1 MPRIET
7 ARRRKARLTAGLAA
21 LALVCL
27 AAPLSR
33 GQVSSYGDK
42 QMGEVSDHPP
52 AILDK
57 VTITQKLNTRIPLDG
72 EFRDETGKTVRLG
85 DYFGKRPVI
94 MSLVYYQCK
103 ILCPEEID
111 GLVSSLMMVK
121 FKPGKDFDV
130 VFVSIDPSETPE
142 IAAKEKALYLKRYGH
157 PETAAGWH
165 FLTAARAGDQQSI
178 NQLAQAVG
186 FGYVKVAGPDGMFN
200 QYAHASAIEL
210 LTADGKLSQYY
221 LGVDFAPNDLRLGLV
236 EASAGKI
243 GSPVDAILTYCYR
256 YDPKLNRH
264 SLVIA
269 RVVQLGGLITVFGLG
284 GYMTVMFRRDLDRD
298 RKNANG

>member
-1 MPRIET
+1 MSRIGT
-7 ARRRKARLTAGLAA
+7 ARRWKARLTAGLGA

-27 AAPLSR
+27 VAPLSR

-72 EFRDETGKTVRLG
+72 EFRDETGNTVRLG

-165 FLTAARAGDQQSI
+165 FLTGQQAAI
-178 NQLAQAVG
+178 NQLAQAAG

>member
-1 MPRIET
+1 MAQERSKNR
-7 ARRRKARLTAGLAA
+7 AMSVAGVSLLA
-21 LALVCL
+21 LACL
-27 AAPLSR
+27 SAPVLR
-33 GQVSSYGDK
+33 AQVSSYGDK
-42 QMGEVSDHPP
+42 QMGDVSDHPP
-52 AILDK
+52 TILDK
-57 VTITQKLNTRIPLDG
+57 VKIIQKLNTQIPLNG
-72 EFRDETGKTVRLG
+72 EFRDETGKTVQLG
-85 DYFGKRPVI
+85 DYFGKRPVV

-111 GLVSSLMMVK
+111 GLVSSLEMVK

-157 PETAAGWH
+157 PETANGWH
-165 FLTAARAGDQQSI
+165 FLTGQPAAIDP
-178 NQLAQAVG
+178 LAQAVG
-186 FGYVKVAGPDGMFN
+186 FGYVKMAGPDGVVN

-236 EASAGKI
+236 EASAGRI
-243 GSPVDAILTYCYR
+243 GSPVDSILTYCYR
-256 YDPKLNRH
+256 YDPQLNRH

-269 RVVQLGGLITVFGLG
+269 RVVQLGGLVTVFGLG
-284 GYMTVMFRRDLDRD
+284 GFMTIMFRRDLQRD
-298 RKNANG
+298 RKKANG

>member
-1 MPRIET
+1 MR
-7 ARRRKARLTAGLAA
+7 AAGGLLA
-21 LALVCL
+21 LALGCL
-27 AAPLSR
+27 LAPVVH

-52 AILDK
+52 AILNK
-57 VTITQKLNTRIPLDG
+57 VTIIQKLNTRIPLEG

-85 DYFGKRPVI
+85 DYFGKRPVVL
-94 MSLVYYQCK
+94 SLVYYQCK

-111 GLVSSLMMVK
+111 GLVSALEMVK
-121 FKPGKDFDV
+121 FTPGKDFDI

-142 IAAKEKALYLKRYGH
+142 MAAKEKALYLKRYGR
-157 PETAAGWH
+157 PETANGWH
-165 FLTAARAGDQQSI
+165 FLTGEQPAI
-178 NQLAQAVG
+178 NALASAVG
-186 FGYVKVAGPDGMFN
+186 FGYVRVQGPDGMLN
-200 QYAHASAIEL
+200 QFAHASAIEL

-221 LGVDFAPNDLRLGLV
+221 LGVEYPPNDLRLGLV

-243 GSPVDAILTYCYR
+243 GSPVDEILTYCYR

-269 RVVQLGGLITVFGLG
+269 RVVQLGGLITVVGLG
-284 GYMTVMFRRDLDRD
+284 SYMTVMFRHDLKQDG
-298 RKNANG
+298 KNANG

>member
-1 MPRIET
+1 MRSAEQSRT
-7 ARRRKARLTAGLAA
+7 RTVKAAAGLLTLT
-21 LALVCL
+21 LACL
-27 AAPLSR
+27 AAPLSH

-42 QMGEVSDHPP
+42 QMGDVNDHPP
-52 AILDK
+52 ALLDK
-57 VTITQKLNTRIPLDG
+57 VTITQKLNTQIPLDG

-111 GLVSSLMMVK
+111 GLVSSLEMVK

-130 VFVSIDPSETPE
+130 VFVSIDPTETPE
-142 IAAKEKALYLKRYGH
+142 IAASEKALYVKRYGH

-165 FLTAARAGDQQSI
+165 FLTGQQAAIS
-178 NQLAQAVG
+178 QLSQAVG
-186 FGYVKVAGPDGMFN
+186 FGYVKVAGPDGVFN

-243 GSPVDAILTYCYR
+243 GSPVDTILTYCYR

-269 RVVQLGGLITVFGLG
+269 RVVQLGGLITMFGLG
-284 GYMTVMFRRDLDRD
+284 GYMTIMFRRDFERD

>member
-1 MPRIET
+1 
-7 ARRRKARLTAGLAA
+7 
-21 LALVCL
+21 
-27 AAPLSR
+27 
-33 GQVSSYGDK
+33 
-42 QMGEVSDHPP
+42 
-52 AILDK
+52 
-57 VTITQKLNTRIPLDG
+57 
-72 EFRDETGKTVRLG
+72 
-85 DYFGKRPVI
+85 
-94 MSLVYYQCK
+94 
-103 ILCPEEID
+103 
-111 GLVSSLMMVK
+111 MMVK

-165 FLTAARAGDQQSI
+165 FLTAPKAADQQSI

-186 FGYVKVAGPDGMFN
+186 FGYVKVAGPDGMLN

>member
-1 MPRIET
+1 MG
-7 ARRRKARLTAGLAA
+7 KALLA
-21 LALVCL
+21 LALICL
-27 AAPLSR
+27 FTPASHA
-33 GQVSSYGDK
+33 QVSSYGDK

-52 AILDK
+52 ALLDK
-57 VTITQKLNTRIPLDG
+57 VTITQKLNTQIPLTG
-72 EFRDETGKTVRLG
+72 EFRDETGGTVHLG
-85 DYFGKRPVI
+85 DYFGKRPI
-94 MSLVYYQCK
+94 GMSLVYYQCK

-111 GLVSSLMMVK
+111 GLVSSLEMVK

-142 IAAKEKALYLKRYGH
+142 IAAREKALYLKRYGH
-157 PETAAGWH
+157 PETASGWH
-165 FLTAARAGDQQSI
+165 FLTGQQPAI
-178 NQLAQAVG
+178 DQLAQAVG
-186 FGYVKVAGPDGMFN
+186 FGYVKVAGPDGMVN

-210 LTADGKLSQYY
+210 LTSGGKLSQYY
-221 LGVDFAPNDLRLGLV
+221 LGVDFAPNDLRMGLV

-284 GYMTVMFRRDLDRD
+284 GYMTIMFRRDLARD

>member
-1 MPRIET
+1 MRGVKT
-7 ARRRKARLTAGLAA
+7 TGKWVARAAAWSLGLA
-21 LALVCL
+21 LACL
-27 AAPLSR
+27 ASPLSHA
-33 GQVSSYGDK
+33 QVSSYGDK

-52 AILDK
+52 AMLNKI
-57 VTITQKLNTRIPLDG
+57 TITQKLNTQIPLGG
-72 EFRDETGKTVRLG
+72 EFRDETGKTVHLG
-85 DYFGKRPVI
+85 DYFGKHPVI
-94 MSLVYYQCK
+94 LSLVYYQCK

-111 GLVSSLMMVK
+111 GLVSSLEMVK

-142 IAAKEKALYLKRYGH
+142 MAAREKALYLKRYGH
-157 PETAAGWH
+157 PETANGWH
-165 FLTAARAGDQQSI
+165 YLTGQQPAI

-186 FGYVKVAGPDGMFN
+186 FGYVKMAGPDGVVN
-200 QYAHASAIEL
+200 QYGHASAIEL
-210 LTADGKLSQYY
+210 LTPDGKLSQYY

-256 YDPKLNRH
+256 YDPALNRH
-264 SLVIA
+264 SLIVA

-284 GYMTVMFRRDLDRD
+284 SYIKLILVVVIVG
-298 RKNANG
+298 

>member
-1 MPRIET
+1 MRRIGT
-7 ARRRKARLTAGLAA
+7 VRRWKARLTAGLAA

-111 GLVSSLMMVK
+111 GLVSALDDGEVQAGQG
-121 FKPGKDFDV
+121 FRCGLRQHR
-130 VFVSIDPSETPE
+130 PE
-142 IAAKEKALYLKRYGH
+142 RD
-157 PETAAGWH
+157 
-165 FLTAARAGDQQSI
+165 AGDSGEGKG
-178 NQLAQAVG
+178 AVPEALRASG
-186 FGYVKVAGPDGMFN
+186 DGRRMAFSDR
-200 QYAHASAIEL
+200 AASQRS
-210 LTADGKLSQYY
+210 T
-221 LGVDFAPNDLRLGLV
+221 NW
-236 EASAGKI
+236 
-243 GSPVDAILTYCYR
+243 
-256 YDPKLNRH
+256 
-264 SLVIA
+264 
-269 RVVQLGGLITVFGLG
+269 
-284 GYMTVMFRRDLDRD
+284 RRR
-298 RKNANG
+298 

>member
-7 ARRRKARLTAGLAA
+7 ARRWKAGLTAGLAA
-21 LALVCL
+21 LALLCL
-27 AAPLSR
+27 AAPLLR

-72 EFRDETGKTVRLG
+72 EFRDETGKAVRLG

-130 VFVSIDPSETPE
+130 IFVSIDPSETPE

-165 FLTAARAGDQQSI
+165 FLTGQPPAI

-186 FGYVKVAGPDGMFN
+186 FGYVKVAGPDGVFN

>member
-1 MPRIET
+1 MRQWGT
-7 ARRRKARLTAGLAA
+7 RRGLKAMTGAGLF
-21 LALVCL
+21 ALVCL
-27 AAPLSR
+27 AASPSR
-33 GQVSSYGDK
+33 AQVSSYGEK

-52 AILDK
+52 ALLDK
-57 VTITQKLNTRIPLDG
+57 ITITQKLNTRIPLDG

-111 GLVSSLMMVK
+111 GLVSSLEMVK
-121 FKPGKDFDV
+121 FRPGKDFDV
-130 VFVSIDPSETPE
+130 VFVSIDPSETPAM
-142 IAAKEKALYLKRYGH
+142 AAKEKALYVKRYGH
-157 PETAAGWH
+157 PETANGWH
-165 FLTAARAGDQQSI
+165 FLTAPQAAAQQMI
-178 NQLAQAVG
+178 DRLAQAVG
-186 FGYVKVAGPDGMFN
+186 FGYVKVAGPDGVFN

-243 GSPVDAILTYCYR
+243 GSPVDEILTYCYR

-284 GYMTVMFRRDLDRD
+284 GYMTIMFRRDLERD
-298 RKNANG
+298 RKYRNG

>member
-1 MPRIET
+1 M
-7 ARRRKARLTAGLAA
+7 RKRTGINLLAT
-21 LALVCL
+21 LVCL
-27 AAPLSR
+27 ASPLLHA
-33 GQVSSYGDK
+33 QVSSYGDK
-42 QMGEVSDHPP
+42 QMGDVSDHPP

-57 VTITQKLNTRIPLDG
+57 VKIIQKLNTQIPLNG
-72 EFRDETGKTVRLG
+72 EFRDETGKVVHLD
-85 DYFGKRPVI
+85 DYFGRRPVV

-111 GLVSSLMMVK
+111 GLVSSLEMVK

-130 VFVSIDPSETPE
+130 VFVSIDPSETPQ

-157 PETAAGWH
+157 PETASGWH
-165 FLTAARAGDQQSI
+165 FLTGQPAAIDP
-178 NQLAQAVG
+178 LAQAVG
-186 FGYVKVAGPDGMFN
+186 FGYVKMAGPDGVVN

-210 LTADGKLSQYY
+210 LTSDGRLSQYY
-221 LGVDFAPNDLRLGLV
+221 LGVDFAPNDIRLGLV

-256 YDPKLNRH
+256 YDPQLNRH

-269 RVVQLGGLITVFGLG
+269 RVVQLGGLVTVFGLG
-284 GYMTVMFRRDLDRD
+284 GFMTIMFRRDLRRD

>member
-1 MPRIET
+1 MRRELET
-7 ARRRKARLTAGLAA
+7 RRRLATAAGKGLLA
-21 LALVCL
+21 LALFCL
-27 AAPLSR
+27 LAPAMSA
-33 GQVSSYGDK
+33 QVSSYGDK

-52 AILDK
+52 AVLDK
-57 VTITQKLNTRIPLDG
+57 VKITQRLNTQIPLNG
-72 EFRDETGKTVRLG
+72 EFRDETGKTVRLV
-85 DYFGKRPVI
+85 DYFGKRPVV

-111 GLVSSLMMVK
+111 GLVSSLEMVK
-121 FKPGKDFDV
+121 FRPGTDFDV

-142 IAAKEKALYLKRYGH
+142 IATKEKALYLKRYGH
-157 PETAAGWH
+157 PETANGWH
-165 FLTAARAGDQQSI
+165 FLTGQQPAI
-178 NQLAQAVG
+178 DQLAQAVG
-186 FGYVKVAGPDGMFN
+186 FGFVKVAGPDGVVN

-210 LTADGKLSQYY
+210 LTADGRLSQYY

-256 YDPKLNRH
+256 YDPQLNRH

-269 RVVQLGGLITVFGLG
+269 RVVQLGGVVTLFGLG
-284 GYMTVMFRRDLDRD
+284 GYMTIMFRRDLARD

>member
-1 MPRIET
+1 MQHWGTRQGL
-7 ARRRKARLTAGLAA
+7 KAMAGSGL

-57 VTITQKLNTRIPLDG
+57 VTITQKLNTQIPLDG

-85 DYFGKRPVI
+85 DYFGKRPVV

-130 VFVSIDPSETPE
+130 VFVSIDPSDTPE
-142 IAAKEKALYLKRYGH
+142 IAAKDKALYIKRYGH
-157 PETAAGWH
+157 PETANGWH
-165 FLTAARAGDQQSI
+165 FLTGQQPAIAR
-178 NQLAQAVG
+178 LADAVG
-186 FGYVKVAGPDGMFN
+186 FGYVKVAGPDGVVN

-210 LTADGKLSQYY
+210 LTAEGKLSQYY

-243 GSPVDAILTYCYR
+243 GSPVDSILTYCYR

-269 RVVQLGGLITVFGLG
+269 RVVQLGGLLTVFGLG
-284 GYMTVMFRRDLDRD
+284 GYMTFMFRRDLDRD

>member
-1 MPRIET
+1 MRRIGT
-7 ARRRKARLTAGLAA
+7 VRRWKASLTAGLAA

-72 EFRDETGKTVRLG
+72 EFRDETGNTVRLG

-165 FLTAARAGDQQSI
+165 FLTGQQAAI
-178 NQLAQAVG
+178 NQLAQAAG

>member
-1 MPRIET
+1 MRRIGT
-7 ARRRKARLTAGLAA
+7 VRRWRASLTAGLAA

-72 EFRDETGKTVRLG
+72 EFRDETGNTVRLG

-165 FLTAARAGDQQSI
+165 FLTGQQAAI
-178 NQLAQAVG
+178 NQLAQAAG

-284 GYMTVMFRRDLDRD
+284 GYMTVMFRRDLERD

>member
-1 MPRIET
+1 MRIMEQ
-7 ARRRKARLTAGLAA
+7 RRKGTAGAAAGLLA
-21 LALVCL
+21 LALVCVV
-27 AAPLSR
+27 APLSY

-52 AILDK
+52 ALLDK
-57 VTITQKLNTRIPLDG
+57 VTITQKLNTQIPLEG
-72 EFRDETGKTVRLG
+72 EFRDETGETVRLG

-111 GLVSSLMMVK
+111 GLVSALEMVK

-142 IAAKEKALYLKRYGH
+142 IAAREKALYVKRYGH
-157 PETAAGWH
+157 PETAPGWH
-165 FLTAARAGDQQSI
+165 FLTGQQTAI

-186 FGYVKVAGPDGMFN
+186 FGYVKVAGPDGVFN

-210 LTADGKLSQYY
+210 LTAEGKLSQYY

-243 GSPVDAILTYCYR
+243 GSPVDNILTYCYR

-269 RVVQLGGLITVFGLG
+269 RVVQLGCMITVFGLG
-284 GYMTVMFRRDLDRD
+284 GYMTIMFRRDFERD